1 MNNKMELKTL
11 IITVIIAVIFVY
23 LWRKGYLL
31 RLNTFVQETREELRK
46 CTWPSTAELKGST
59 AVVLFVTA
67 ALGLYIVG
75 VDFLLVLFI
84 NFVTAAG

>member
-1 MNNKMELKTL
+1 MELKTL

-23 LWRKGYLL
+23 LWRKGYLM

-46 CTWPSTAELKGST
+46 CTWPGTDELKGST
-59 AVVLFVTA
+59 VVVLFVTA
-67 ALGLYIVG
+67 ALGLFIVG
-75 VDFLLVLFI
+75 IDFLLVLFI